1 MRRSLAATLVA
12 LSLALT
18 LAPAV
23 VSAADEGK
31 ARATVTGRLAGSHRR
46 DHRQRAC
53 HRRTGPGEGA
63 VRRHQVR

>member
-18 LAPAV
+18 MAPAV

-31 ARATVTGRLAGSHRR
+31 ARATAPDALLA
-46 DHRQRAC
+46 
-53 HRRTGPGEGA
+53 RTAATTAPTA
-63 VRRHQVR
+63 TCAAMR

>member
-31 ARATVTGRLAGSHRR
+31 ARATAPDTSLARTAATTNSE
-46 DHRQRAC
+46 RAAAAWS
-53 HRRTGPGEGA
+53 GA
-63 VRRHQVR
+63 P